1 MRVQGLGGDAWRYG
15 CVQTLTASC
24 SCRCLG
30 SANYFSDVSLS
41 RCVRWERTGR
51 EDETKEKSW
60 HAQPEVWLG
69 GRDGIEWVHWV
80 LGLDWIGS
88 HQQPSLS
95 WWTALRVRACVRASV
110 QCNAVGGLPVDKVMS
125 DPPYHAST
133 KSCRVNG
140 LPTRPHHTLVIRW
153 RWVMML
159 ISVQIRLFCGH

>member
-1 MRVQGLGGDAWRYG
+1 MP
-15 CVQTLTASC
+15 
-24 SCRCLG
+24 
-30 SANYFSDVSLS
+30 S
-41 RCVRWERTGR
+41 RRFGWEVATELNEYIGY
-51 EDETKEKSW
+51 W
-60 HAQPEVWLG
+60 GW
-69 GRDGIEWVHWV
+69 I
-80 LGLDWIGS
+80 GLDHISSRLCPDGR
-88 HQQPSLS
+88 LC
-95 WWTALRVRACVRASV
+95 ACVRACVRASV

>member
-1 MRVQGLGGDAWRYG
+1 MSTLGIG
-15 CVQTLTASC
+15 V
-24 SCRCLG
+24 
-30 SANYFSDVSLS
+30 
-41 RCVRWERTGR
+41 
-51 EDETKEKSW
+51 
-60 HAQPEVWLG
+60 
-69 GRDGIEWVHWV
+69 
-80 LGLDWIGS
+80 GLDWITSAAVSVLMDGS
-88 HQQPSLS
+88 
-95 WWTALRVRACVRASV
+95 ARASV